1 MAELNGIPDPAHGG
15 LRRLALAERHT
26 AAGAR
31 FADFAGWDMPLQ
43 YAGIVAEH
51 EAVRAGVGVFDVSHL
66 GRAWVEGAEAG
77 RAIRSA
83 TTFDVTSIP
92 VGSSHYSLYCN
103 AGGGIEDDIFVYR
116 IAEARWLVAHNA
128 ANAAADFTRLSAA
141 CGAMAREVTG
151 ETSMLAVQ
159 GPQAPVLLASL
170 FGAAYEALAPRG
182 CVEVDWRG
190 TTVFIAR
197 TGYTGEDGGEI
208 VIAAEYGAALWDA
221 LLAAGATPAGL
232 GARDTL
238 RLEAAL
244 PLHGHE
250 IDRNIEPYSAGLGF
264 AVTLD
269 DGVSF
274 PGRPPLLEFAAEVP
288 SLRLACIQA
297 TGRGGVFRAG
307 FAVLDP
313 AAPEAGPVSE
323 LTSGAFSPSLHT
335 SIGMAYLPS
344 ALAKPGTPLTVDVRG
359 RAESAVVVRRP
370 FVRGSARRG

>member
-1 MAELNGIPDPAHGG
+1 MAVLNGVPDPSHDG
-15 LRRLALAERHT
+15 LRRLALAERHV

-31 FADFAGWDMPLQ
+31 FAPFAGWDMPLQ
-43 YAGIVAEH
+43 YEGIVAEH

-66 GRAWVEGAEAG
+66 GRAWVVGAEAG
-77 RAIRSA
+77 AAIRSV
-83 TTFDVTSIP
+83 TTFDVASIP

-103 AGGGIEDDIFVYR
+103 GGGGIEDDIFVYR
-116 IAEARWLVAHNA
+116 LAEDRWLVAHNA
-128 ANAAADFTRLSAA
+128 ANAEADFVRLSGA
-141 CGAMAREVTG
+141 CGDMAREVTR
-151 ETSMLAVQ
+151 ETVMLAVQ
-159 GPQAPVLLASL
+159 GPQAPALLTSL
-170 FGAAYEALAPRG
+170 LGPAYEALTPRG
-182 CVEVDWRG
+182 CVEVEWRG
-190 TTVFIAR
+190 VTVLLAR
-197 TGYTGEDGGEI
+197 TGYTGEDGGECI
-208 VIAAEYGAALWDA
+208 IAAEYAAALWDA

-244 PLHGHE
+244 PLHGHD
-250 IDRNIEPYSAGLGF
+250 IDPTTEPYSAGLGF

-274 PGRPPLLEFAAEVP
+274 PGRLPLLEFAAEP
-288 SLRLACIQA
+288 APMRLACIRA
-297 TGRGGVFRAG
+297 IGRGGVFRTG

-313 AAPEAGPVSE
+313 AAPEAGPVGH
-323 LTSGAFSPSLHT
+323 LASGAFSPSLHT

-359 RAESAVVVRRP
+359 RAEPAEVVRRP